1 MNKLVKLIEKA
12 QQGEI
17 DLRIDCDAGCHMIE
31 DETYNALEAIL
42 CVAEDGLPL
51 EAYYAE
57 PEADVYMSDLHRWLQ
72 NDRFA
77 PMWCENA
84 VSELGWEG
92 VGKTVAGMLNWG
104 QYMQKRQIHY
114 CVVEALKRELEDLP
128 DEYVMWCNDCDW
140 IAHIEGEREDVC
152 QVCGSENLEWDLWE
166 PEWQDAIDEYEEGK

>member
-1 MNKLVKLIEKA
+1 MSKLVKLIEKA

-17 DLRIDCDAGCHMIE
+17 DLRIDCDAGRRMIE
-31 DETYNALEAIL
+31 DETYTALEAIL
-42 CVAEDGLPL
+42 YVAEDGLPL
-51 EAYYAE
+51 EAYDAE
-57 PEADVYMSDLHRWLQ
+57 PQSDVYTSDLYKWLK

-77 PMWCENA
+77 EMWCEDA

-92 VGKTVAGMLNWG
+92 VGKTVASMLGWG

-140 IAHIEGEREDVC
+140 TAHVEGEQEHTC
-152 QVCGSENLEWDLWE
+152 PKCGSRKLDMDLWDDD
-166 PEWQDAIDEYEEGK
+166 WQDAVDDYEEGK